1 MTAHSP
7 ECLEYLW
14 TQLSKCLPIAH
25 YISSIAWVA
34 DEKKDERTGFYPQED
49 YSIWGKKVDG
59 QIHHYV
65 IYIKKMT
72 ACKGS
77 YATYG
82 EGYQTQ
88 HGSRKGKVRKTVFQ
102 ERYI

>member
-25 YISSIAWVA
+25 YISNIAWVA

-65 IYIKKMT
+65 IYKKND
-72 ACKGS
+72 S
-77 YATYG
+77 
-82 EGYQTQ
+82 
-88 HGSRKGKVRKTVFQ
+88 V
-102 ERYI
+102 